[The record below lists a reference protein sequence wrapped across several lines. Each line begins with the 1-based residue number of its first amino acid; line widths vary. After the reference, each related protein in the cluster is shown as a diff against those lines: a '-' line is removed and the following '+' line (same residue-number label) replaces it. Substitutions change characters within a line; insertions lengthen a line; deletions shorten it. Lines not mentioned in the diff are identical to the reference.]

1 MFEQTGLG
9 LFIFDE
15 NKLIAVSLIPSFSS
29 IDILRL
35 YLFKCDGL
43 TSYSFM

>member
-15 NKLIAVSLIPSFSS
+15 NKLIAVSLIPSSSS